1 MYAFLRNV
9 PLFADLSDDDLHK
22 ICGLADEVRLS
33 PGEALFAE
41 GDVGDKAYVIREGEI
56 EVVKA
61 SSGREVLLAVRRSGD
76 VIGEMSLVEEAPRM
90 ATARARSDALL
101 VAIGHAAFE
110 ELVRTSVSAARALLH
125 TVIARLRGTEVQL
138 RQSEKMAQLGTMTAG
153 MAHEL
158 NNPAAAVQRGAEQL
172 RGAQAAL
179 VAAARQFEAARP
191 TDGERAVIEELLA
204 AAKEA
209 AGKPGDLDPIARS
222 DREGEV
228 ESALDALGVP
238 EPWELAPALVAAGI
252 DPARIEAI
260 APSFDPERLP
270 AALALAGRTHAAEA
284 LVQEIHQGAA
294 RIAELVKALKRHV
307 YLDQAPVQSVDVHQ
321 GLDDTLVLLRGKLKD
336 GIRVVREYSKE
347 PPHIQG
353 WGSELNQVWTNLLDN
368 AADALGGKGTVTIR
382 TTCTPEFV
390 VVEIED
396 DGPGIPAEI
405 QGRVFDPFFTT
416 KPIGKGTGLGLDIS
430 WGIVVNKHRG
440 EIGVESR
447 PGRTMFRVRLPR
459 NFEART
465 SLPGVAKRPP
475 DERLRGILESAKSV
489 AVVGASPRAGSPAND
504 IPRYLHDAG
513 YRVLPVNPR
522 YPEVLG
528 TPTVPDLASLPE
540 TPDIVLVFRR
550 SEETPQVVSDA
561 IARGSKVIWM
571 AEGVYHEGAAA
582 AGRAGGAEVVMDTCI
597 RTTHRR
603 LIGPP

>member
-1 MYAFLRNV
+1 MYAFLRKV
-9 PLFADLSDDDLHK
+9 PLFADLSDDDLHR
-22 ICGLADEVRLS
+22 ICRLADEVKLE
-33 PGEALFAE
+33 PGKVLFAE

-61 SSGREVLLAVRRSGD
+61 SSGREVLLAVRREGD

-90 ATARARSDALL
+90 ATARARGEALL

-110 ELVRTSVSAARALLH
+110 ELVQTSVSAARALLH

-179 VAAARQFEAARP
+179 VAAARRFEAAGP
-191 TDGERAVIEELLA
+191 TDGERAVVEELLGSVKA
-204 AAKEA
+204 W
-209 AGKPGDLDPIARS
+209 AGKPGDLDPLARS
-222 DREGEV
+222 DREGEL
-228 ESALDALGVP
+228 EAALDALGVP
-238 EPWELAPALVAAGI
+238 DPWEVAAALVAGGI
-252 DPARIEAI
+252 DPARLAAV
-260 APSFDPERLP
+260 APSFEAEKLG
-270 AALALAGRTHAAEA
+270 AALCFVARAHAAEA
-284 LVQEIHQGAA
+284 LAAEIHQGAA

-347 PPHIQG
+347 PPQIQG

-382 TTCTPEFV
+382 TSCTPEFV

-430 WGIVVNKHRG
+430 WGIVVNRHRG

-447 PGRTMFRVRLPR
+447 PGRTVFRVRLPR

-465 SLPGVAKRPP
+465 SLPGTSRRPP
-475 DERLRGILESAKSV
+475 DDRLREILETAKTV
-489 AVVGASPRAGSPAND
+489 AVVGASPRAGTPAND
-504 IPRYLHDAG
+504 VPRYLLDRG

-522 YPEVLG
+522 HAEVLG
-528 TPTVPDLASLPE
+528 KPTVPSLEALPE

-550 SEETPQVVSDA
+550 GEETPQVVADA
-561 IARGSKVIWM
+561 VARGAKVIWM
-571 AEGVYHEGAAA
+571 TEGVLHEGAAA
-582 AGRAGGAEVVMDTCI
+582 AGRAAGAEVVMDTCI